1 MHINELYQIFLKY
14 PTVSTDTRNIKPNSL
29 FFALKGERFN
39 ANEFAA
45 DALKAGAQYA
55 IIDDA
60 NYQVNNHCI
69 LVTDVLKTL
78 QELAAYHRK
87 QLQIPVIA
95 IVGSNGKTTT
105 KELLTAVLSQKWNVL
120 ATPGNFNNH
129 IFDHVKSISR
139 RFISLVPL
147 RSLRNDHAGGESGEL
162 HLHSVCF
169 QAPLKIGSRA
179 RLSGFG
185 KNPVGG
191 GISLV

>member
-1 MHINELYQIFLKY
+1 MGVSGICQHEGASSIHIEPCFYEKSTFSNDLNCAAIACFLLKK
-14 PTVSTDTRNIKPNSL
+14 PPRNRGGKQAAIAARRRRWRPSNSPCCEQSGQNRCCGYG
-29 FFALKGERFN
+29 K
-39 ANEFAA
+39 
-45 DALKAGAQYA
+45 K
-55 IIDDA
+55 
-60 NYQVNNHCI
+60 
-69 LVTDVLKTL
+69 
-78 QELAAYHRK
+78 LA
-87 QLQIPVIA
+87 
-95 IVGSNGKTTT
+95 S
-105 KELLTAVLSQKWNVL
+105 
-120 ATPGNFNNH
+120 GNFNNH